1 MYVKADDF
9 ECDKMKLV
17 LCRRPARC
25 KFSVIGTI
33 EPMAGLRC
41 FCATLGPLPIGQTRD
56 ADADAAAS
64 RSGDMAKRAGG
75 GWMSRL
81 CA

>member
-33 EPMAGLRC
+33 ELMAGLRC
-41 FCATLGPLPIGQTRD
+41 FCATLDRAPSDR
-56 ADADAAAS
+56 ADQGC
-64 RSGDMAKRAGG
+64 R
-75 GWMSRL
+75 
-81 CA
+81 C